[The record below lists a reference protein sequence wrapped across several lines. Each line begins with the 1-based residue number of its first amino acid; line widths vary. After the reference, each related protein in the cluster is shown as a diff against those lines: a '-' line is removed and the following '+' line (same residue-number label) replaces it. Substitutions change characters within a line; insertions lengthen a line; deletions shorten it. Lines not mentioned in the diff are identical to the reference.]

1 MRVVH
6 LPCGAFANASEAR
19 AFQAVDQAIRRV
31 EREGTAYVLTNLTH
45 PNLHGQADE
54 IDMVVIGPGGSVV
67 IEVKHWDGSA
77 LKRQLDADAAA
88 ELIVAKAKRV
98 AGRLKAAEPGIGFV
112 PAAFLFTREV
122 GSLKRNGKQ
131 AQHSFGVK
139 TYSLKDLDALIAD
152 ATAPGP
158 ADAARLAGVLAPR
171 QAAIDPARPK
181 RIARFDGLQLLTPEH
196 ERFARVYAARDP
208 WNGDR
213 VTVHLYDLS
222 AAPDG
227 ETAERTER
235 RARREFDV
243 VRKFQKSRHLP
254 SLVDSWQPLPNYT
267 GEVYF
272 FSLAD
277 SSAQS
282 VAELVRSG
290 NWSSAR
296 GLHFA
301 KQAFAALAEF
311 AEGAEP
317 GDPPL
322 IHRAIDDTC
331 VRMRVDGAPLFAG
344 WRWARLA
351 PAQTVSGD
359 AVDEI
364 GDYAAPEVT
373 SGGLAAATPASDVFS
388 LCKVLLDASPD
399 AGEMVELLEMG
410 LGHDPS
416 ARPSAQEF
424 VDLLSELEPT
434 AFVPEAEGTPSP
446 ALWDE
451 GHITEWKGDR
461 YRVLSVLGQ
470 GGAGRTFK
478 LEQLG
483 EGDEPIGTYVGKV
496 VFNEEIGPKSLDAY
510 RRLRPLTQHEGLSN
524 VLACSSEWRPSELM
538 ALLRWV
544 QGSPLDAWRGDLDF
558 LADEAGDDSVEELA
572 LRWFEDLC
580 DALQVLHAQGWLH
593 GDVSPSNIL
602 VDEHRVVLIDYD
614 LAGPSGNVPAS
625 PGTANYAS
633 PERREGRPAL
643 PRDDL
648 YSLGATFFHMVTD
661 RAPPAAVGPSGLPWH
676 AEEQVRWPKLTA
688 LLDKAMAHDPEM
700 RFHDAADA
708 LHWLLARKSSA
719 TGGIAATTPPAPEIL
734 RPNVIDRMKDILSAY
749 PGSRF
754 GNAETRGLDTK
765 FAFDTY
771 VQTELDTALPAAI
784 RSGKVSLAILCGN
797 AGDGKTAFLQNLVSS
812 LGGAS
817 APSSQR
823 VWEGQL
829 DGRPA
834 KINLDGAASW
844 NGRSANEL
852 LDDLFGPFLDGPP
865 KRPLVH
871 LVAVNDG
878 RLMEWID
885 HAESVRGGA
894 THLTAALMDALSDG
908 SDQLP
913 EHIRL
918 VELNNRSLVGG
929 MRIDLGTISTDFVD
943 NMINRLIGGENA
955 PDIWRACRT
964 CTARERCPMRRSADM
979 MGASDDPSV
988 IARGNL
994 LKGRLTEALQAVHL
1008 RNEVHITAR
1017 ELKAA
1022 ISYVLFGLHSCE
1034 DIHDNPDL
1042 ELHDPA
1048 DYAFDPE
1055 SPNRQGELLRELARL
1070 DPALNVNARIDRYL
1084 VARGAPDPA
1093 HGAPRFRD
1101 VIGQPLHLRQAR
1113 RRAFFAW
1120 TPHQVEAIGGSEFA
1134 LSLRDGRHST
1144 EFRSFPLL
1152 TPQEQDGLKARL
1164 CAGLS
1169 RLEALPEPAYRNA
1182 EIVPI
1187 RIVPRTPTETAF
1199 WVEKPL
1205 ARFSLA
1211 AERFQSVEGLETLHR
1226 YLVLSYDMLNGAP
1239 EELIVS
1245 LELYTLLME
1254 LADGVQ
1260 ILDAFSDDIFANLSV
1275 FTRRLAQED
1284 ERALRAWN
1292 PAAGHTVHRLGVEDN
1307 GGRQIIVLTEGMK

>member
-19 AFQAVDQAIRRV
+19 AFHAVDQAIRRV
-31 EREGTAYVLTNLTH
+31 ERDGTAYVLTNLTH
-45 PNLHGQADE
+45 PNPHGQADE

-77 LKRQLDADAAA
+77 LKRQLDVDAAA

-98 AGRLKAAEPGIGFV
+98 AGRLKAAEPSIGFV

-122 GSLKRNGKQ
+122 GSLKRNGRQ

-139 TYSLKDLDALIAD
+139 TYSLKDLDTLIAD
-152 ATAPGP
+152 ATAPGR
-158 ADAARLAGVLAPR
+158 ADPARLAGVLAPR

-254 SLVDSWQPLPNYT
+254 SLVDSWQPLPNYA

-290 NWSSAR
+290 TWSSAR
-296 GLHFA
+296 GLDFA
-301 KQAFAALAEF
+301 RRAFAALAEF

-322 IHRAIDDTC
+322 IHRAIDDNC

-388 LCKVLLDASPD
+388 LCKVLLEASPE
-399 AGEMVELLEMG
+399 AEELVERLEMG
-410 LGHDPS
+410 LAHDPS
-416 ARPSAQEF
+416 ARPTAQEF
-424 VDLLSELEPT
+424 VDLLAELEP
-434 AFVPEAEGTPSP
+434 AAALPQAEATPSP

-451 GHITEWKGDR
+451 GYITEWKGDR

-470 GGAGRTFK
+470 GGAGKTFK

-496 VFNEEIGPKSLDAY
+496 VFNEEIGPTSLDAY
-510 RRLRPLTQHEGLSN
+510 RRLRPLTQHDGLSN

-558 LADEAGDDSVEELA
+558 LADEVGHDSVEELA
-572 LRWFEDLC
+572 LRWFGDLC

-593 GDVSPSNIL
+593 GDVSPSNVL

-614 LAGPSGNVPAS
+614 LAGASGNVPAS
-625 PGTANYAS
+625 PGTALYAS
-633 PERREGRPAL
+633 PERCEGRPAL
-643 PRDDL
+643 PSDDL

-661 RAPPAAVGPSGLPWH
+661 RVPPAAVGPSGLPWQ
-676 AEEQVRWPKLTA
+676 ADEQSKWPTLTA
-688 LLDKAMAHDPEM
+688 VLNKAMAQDPEM
-700 RFHDAADA
+700 RFRDAADA
-708 LHWLLARKSSA
+708 LHWLASA
-719 TGGIAATTPPAPEIL
+719 TGATAAPTPPDLEIL
-734 RPNVIDRMKDILSAY
+734 RPNVIDRVKDILSAY

-771 VQTELDTALPAAI
+771 VRTELDTALPEAI
-784 RSGKVSLAILCGN
+784 RLGKVSLAILCGN

-823 VWEGQL
+823 VWEGEL
-829 DGRPA
+829 AGRPS

-865 KRPLVH
+865 KSPLVH

-894 THLTAALMDALSDG
+894 TLLTAALMDALSDG

-929 MRIDLGTISTDFVD
+929 IRIDLGTISTEFVD
-943 NMINRLIGGENA
+943 KMIDRLVGGEHA
-955 PDIWRACRT
+955 PDIWRPCRT

-979 MGASDDPSV
+979 MGASDDASV
-988 IARGNL
+988 LARGNL

-1017 ELKAA
+1017 ELKAT

-1034 DIHDNPDL
+1034 DIHSNPDL

-1048 DYAFDPE
+1048 DYAFDPD

-1070 DPALNVNARIDRYL
+1070 DPALHVNARVDRYL

-1101 VIGQPLHLRQAR
+1101 VMGQPLHLRQAR
-1113 RRAFFAW
+1113 RRAYFAW
-1120 TPHQVEAIGGSEFA
+1120 TPHQVQAIGGDEFA

-1144 EFRSFPLL
+1144 KFRSFPLL
-1152 TPQEQDGLKARL
+1152 APQAQGELKAQL

-1169 RLEALPEPAYRNA
+1169 RLEALPDPAYRNA

-1226 YLVLSYDMLNGAP
+1226 YLVLSYDMLHGAP

-1292 PAAGHTVHRLGVEDN
+1292 PAAGDTVHRLSVEQDRD
-1307 GGRQIIVLTEGMK
+1307 RQIIVLTEGRV